1 MKCQINAANLSA
13 VSIKA
18 FLHTWL
24 QVVQQYQTKDKLINK
39 NWRTILEEHR
49 LKCFSEEPHQ
59 DRACWKISY
68 TKQENYLSVLL
79 YDYKH
84 AAQNVTIWVFG
95 TSDQGGKEV
104 PTQKRHKWGR
114 AHSIRWANKI
124 EKMNS
129 NVVSKEQLG
138 LK

>member
-39 NWRTILEEHR
+39 NWRTILKQHW
-49 LKCFSEEPHQ
+49 LKCFNEEPRE

-68 TKQENYLSVLL
+68 AKQENYLSVL
-79 YDYKH
+79 YKYKH
-84 AAQNVTIWVFG
+84 EAQNVTILVFG

-104 PTQKRHKWGR
+104 PTQKWHKWEK
-114 AHSIRWANKI
+114 WANKI
-124 EKMNS
+124 KK
-129 NVVSKEQLG
+129 KEL
-138 LK
+138 